1 VQTIGKEAFRNCH
14 CLLSANIPGS
24 VTFLGQYSF
33 GNCTVL
39 GSISIPGSVKTIDF
53 GAFYECTYLDSVT
66 LGYGIETIGANSF
79 QYLTYLSS
87 ISIPGS
93 VKTIDNYAFYGD
105 RNLKKIDIG
114 YGVEKINNYAFLNAQ
129 RVTSLVIPES
139 VTALGNNAFGN
150 CSALANVSFS
160 KELIDSIDL
169 ENVFPNCPNFHEDG
183 ITILKDS
190 IFKATG
196 KTAKVKAKKVKKKA
210 QTVAATSLYTFTPK
224 TGIMVQKV
232 SGNSKFT
239 VNKFNGNITVAK
251 KTKKGTYKIKVKVMS
266 TGNAEY
272 KASDWKTVTVTI
284 KIK

>member
-1 VQTIGKEAFRNCH
+1 MSENNV
-14 CLLSANIPGS
+14 IPK
-24 VTFLGQYSF
+24 Y
-33 GNCTVL
+33 
-39 GSISIPGSVKTIDF
+39 
-53 GAFYECTYLDSVT
+53 
-66 LGYGIETIGANSF
+66 
-79 QYLTYLSS
+79 
-87 ISIPGS
+87 
-93 VKTIDNYAFYGD
+93 
-105 RNLKKIDIG
+105 
-114 YGVEKINNYAFLNAQ
+114 YGVKDINNYAFWNAQ

-150 CSALANVSFS
+150 LSALANVSLS

-196 KTAKVKAKKVKKKA
+196 KTAK
-210 QTVAATSLYTFTPK
+210 
-224 TGIMVQKV
+224 
-232 SGNSKFT
+232 
-239 VNKFNGNITVAK
+239 K